1 MATVKMIDHPLL
13 EVLRVFDSGMLS
25 DPFLARVRAEYHSG
39 PPTAARLR
47 AALFET
53 MGPDWVGRV
62 PVALEESVEVGPDD
76 WMVYGCIDDES
87 VVRLADGS
95 TFLNATLPASRR
107 MVAWTIDPAIGADLR
122 DDLAAGKHPV
132 LNPHPVDC
140 IDLGQEEDA
149 RRSLAEFMASDDAA
163 GAA

>member
-1 MATVKMIDHPLL
+1 MATMKTIDHPLR
-13 EVLRVFDSGMLS
+13 EALRALDSGMLS

-47 AALFET
+47 ASLFEM

-62 PVALEESVEVGPDD
+62 PVAIEESMEVGPND

-95 TFLNATLPASRR
+95 TFGGATLPVSRR
-107 MVAWTIDPAIGADLR
+107 MVAWTIDSAIGAELHDE
-122 DDLAAGKHPV
+122 LAAGKHPV
-132 LNPHPVDC
+132 LNPHPVEC
-140 IDLGQEEDA
+140 IDLGEEEAA
-149 RRSLAEFMASDDAA
+149 RRSLAEFMASDDPPAA
-163 GAA
+163 